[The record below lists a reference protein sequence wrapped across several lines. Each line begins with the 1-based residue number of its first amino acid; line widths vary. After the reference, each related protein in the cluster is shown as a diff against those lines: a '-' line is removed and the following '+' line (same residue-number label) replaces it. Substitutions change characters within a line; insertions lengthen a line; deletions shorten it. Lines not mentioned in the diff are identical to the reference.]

1 MAKNITKTVSIE
13 TLVVDYKTNVRL
25 ATNYDLPAMEQSI
38 IERGRI
44 EDAIHARLCDN
55 VVLRGNRR
63 TLAGQKLVK
72 DPTTSQEVVNN
83 LKKVVV
89 IFHDVTPGSA
99 EELSIVL
106 DHGSQK
112 KLCKTEVL
120 LSVWRLDRQFQS
132 ELQIINR
139 LYFALAEYTKKPEK
153 AVEASKI
160 ANLKE
165 RQDYLRSWLHGT
177 VGNFM
182 LAGQKMGEYVRQQME
197 LTHMAEDGLLPAG
210 VTVECKISR
219 NRLTELSNAKTA
231 DSDAKKGGKGWTFE
245 HGGEKFNELLEQFKA
260 EDRGE
265 VEKEKKSRPSP
276 KELKDRAN
284 SFKSPAIRSALLV
297 AAGETEHGKDLVE
310 LDDRMH
316 RMQMVTDTLSK
327 RLGEITDEKVVNLIK
342 AIIGDGPAGEIEL
355 AINKIVGK

>member
-1 MAKNITKTVSIE
+1 MAKNITKTVSID
-13 TLVVDYKTNVRL
+13 TLIVDFKTNVRL
-25 ATNYDLPAMEQSI
+25 ASNYDLPAMEQSI
-38 IERGRI
+38 VEKGRI
-44 EDAIHARLCDN
+44 EDAIHARLCDG

-63 TLAGQKLVK
+63 TLAGQKLLK
-72 DPTTSQEVVNN
+72 DPATPQEVVAN

-89 IFHDVTPGSA
+89 IYHDVAPGSA

-132 ELQIINR
+132 EMQIINR
-139 LYFALAEYTKKPEK
+139 LYFALAEYTRRQEK
-153 AVEASKI
+153 AIEASKI
-160 ANLKE
+160 VSLKE

-177 VGNFM
+177 VGNYM
-182 LAGQKMGEYVRQQME
+182 LAGNKMGEYVRQQME
-197 LTHMAEDGLLPAG
+197 LTHMAEDGLLPQG
-210 VTVECKISR
+210 VTVECKIDR
-219 NRLTELSNAKTA
+219 TRMTKLSAAKEA
-231 DSDAKKGGKGWTFE
+231 DSDAKKGGKGWTYE
-245 HGGEKFNELLEQFKA
+245 AGGEKFNELLETFKA

-284 SFKSPAIRSALLV
+284 SFKSPAIRSALMV
-297 AAGETEHGKDLVE
+297 AAGEVEHGKDLVE
-310 LDDRMH
+310 LDDRLH

-327 RLGEITDEKVVNLIK
+327 RIGEIADEKIVALIK